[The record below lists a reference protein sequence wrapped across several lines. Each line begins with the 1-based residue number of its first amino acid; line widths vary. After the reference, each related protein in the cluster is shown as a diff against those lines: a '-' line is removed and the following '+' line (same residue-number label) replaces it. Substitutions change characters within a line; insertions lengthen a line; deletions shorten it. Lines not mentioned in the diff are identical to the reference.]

1 MVSGTTSSVTGATD
15 TTSRG
20 ERMAA
25 VLSARGLSKEFRG
38 FRAVDDVDL
47 EVPEGGVH
55 ALVGPN
61 GAGKTTLFN
70 LLTGFLKPTRGR
82 ISLGTHELAGRAPEQ
97 IARLGVAR
105 AGGGGPRA
113 APPPRRRPVL
123 PDHQP
128 VLPAHRP

>member
-1 MVSGTTSSVTGATD
+1 MAT
-15 TTSRG
+15 
-20 ERMAA
+20 

-70 LLTGFLKPTRGR
+70 LLTGFLKPTGGPDHA
-82 ISLGTHELAGRAPEQ
+82 SATHDADRA
-97 IARLGVAR
+97 AAR
-105 AGGGGPRA
+105 ADRPAAASPGPSRS
-113 APPPRRRPVL
+113 
-123 PDHQP
+123 
-128 VLPAHRP
+128 PACSRS